1 MPCGMAKKK
10 KKDLKD
16 TVLNNFKIKTQGREM
31 SRYLRRPD
39 CVCLTQCCVSLLL
52 LLPLLLLR
60 HFSHVRLCVTPR
72 TAAHQSLA
80 IYDDHDSDETFIEHG
95 I

>member
-16 TVLNNFKIKTQGREM
+16 TVLNKFKIKTQGREM

-52 LLPLLLLR
+52 LR
-60 HFSHVRLCVTPR
+60 HFSRVQLCVTPR